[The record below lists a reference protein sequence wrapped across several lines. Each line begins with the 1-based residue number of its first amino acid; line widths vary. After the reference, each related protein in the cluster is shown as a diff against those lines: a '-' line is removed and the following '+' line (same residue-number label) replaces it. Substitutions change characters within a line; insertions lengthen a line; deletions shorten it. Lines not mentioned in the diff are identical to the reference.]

1 MFTVV
6 IRWQVSGR
14 ASHFD
19 VLRATT
25 TPELSPGA
33 CRAVRPIK
41 PIINTKYFNIK
52 SCDIIYGDALF
63 N

>member
-1 MFTVV
+1 M
-6 IRWQVSGR
+6 SGR

-52 SCDIIYGDALF
+52 SYDIIYVDALF